1 MMRLGKIQYILI
13 VIFACSLAL
22 IFAYQLINRDIY
34 IVDAKTAVT
43 VNEDLMPVKITDSFP
58 RGTSRVYCWI
68 KWRDARINIEL
79 VTKWRYLTDDIHIA
93 DHALIVPKKDGAGG
107 VELAMPEGKT
117 LPTGSYRIDIMMGRR
132 VLKSIMFKVE

>member
-13 VIFACSLAL
+13 LIFACSLAL
-22 IFAYQLINRDIY
+22 ILAYHLINRDIH

-43 VNEDLMPVKITDSFP
+43 VNEDLMPVKITDSFS

-79 VTKWRYLTDDIHIA
+79 MTKWRYLTDDIHIA

-107 VELAMPEGKT
+107 VELAMPEGKA
-117 LPTGSYRIDIMMGRR
+117 LPSGSYRVDILLGNR
-132 VLKSIMFKVE
+132 VLKSIAFKVE